1 MGDGTGRN
9 RRWHLRQKIPG
20 MSISGGI
27 GEYTNHQLTKDP
39 EAMENTE
46 FTETISAKT
55 HARSRSK
62 APVFVIG
69 CGRSGTTLLY
79 HMILSAGNFAVYRTE
94 SNVINLLEPRF
105 GDLSKKSN
113 KERLLK
119 AWCGSRLYALS
130 GLDQQKISSK
140 VMAEC
145 CNGGD
150 FLRIIMEEMARE
162 QRVERWAECTPEHLL
177 YIHRIKETIP
187 EALIVHIIRDGRDV
201 ALSMAKGNW
210 IRPFPWQKRERLA
223 VSGLYWEWMIQ
234 KGREAGHKLGAD
246 YTEVRFEHLVT
257 QPRETLARL
266 GQFIEYDLDYDR
278 IRKVGIGS
286 VSEPNT
292 SFKSE
297 SNSGT
302 FNPVGRWKDKL
313 SPTELRKLESLVGGT
328 LRELGYPLAT
338 KDWDSLEKARLEA
351 LRTIYRVYFDS
362 KLWLKAKT
370 PLGSLLTTRD
380 LSWV

>member
-1 MGDGTGRN
+1 M
-9 RRWHLRQKIPG
+9 Q
-20 MSISGGI
+20 
-27 GEYTNHQLTKDP
+27 
-39 EAMENTE
+39 NTE
-46 FTETISAKT
+46 LETIPPKT
-55 HARSRSK
+55 QVRSRSK

-105 GDLSKKSN
+105 GDLSKKRN
-113 KERLLK
+113 QERLLQ
-119 AWCGSRLYALS
+119 AWYGSRLYALS
-130 GLDQQKISSK
+130 GLDRQKIGSK

-145 CNGGD
+145 RNGGD

-162 QRVERWAECTPEHLL
+162 QGVGRWAECTPEHLL
-177 YIHRIKETIP
+177 YIDRIKETIP

-201 ALSMAKGNW
+201 ALSMEKGNW
-210 IRPFPWQKRERLA
+210 IRPFPWQKEQRLA

-234 KGREAGHKLGAD
+234 KGREAGRKLGAD
-246 YTEVRFEHLVT
+246 YTEVHFEDLVK

-266 GQFIEYDLDYDR
+266 GQFIDHDLDYDR
-278 IRKVGIGS
+278 IREVGIGS
-286 VSEPNT
+286 VSQPNT
-292 SFKSE
+292 SFKPE
-297 SNSGT
+297 SNGET

-313 SPTELRKLESLVGGT
+313 SPAELRRFEGLVGGT
-328 LRELGYPLAT
+328 LKELGYPLAT
-338 KDWDSLEKARLEA
+338 EDGDSLEKARLETMRA
-351 LRTIYRVYFDS
+351 IYRAYFDS

-370 PLGSLLTTRD
+370 PLGRLMTTRN